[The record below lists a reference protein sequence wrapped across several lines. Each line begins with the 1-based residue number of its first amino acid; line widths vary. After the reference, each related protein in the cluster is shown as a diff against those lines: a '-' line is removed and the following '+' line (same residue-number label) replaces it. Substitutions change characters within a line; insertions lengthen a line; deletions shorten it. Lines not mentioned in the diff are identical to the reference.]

1 MVKNPPTNVGDVSD
15 TGLILGLGRSPRGG
29 NGNPLLC
36 SFLEYLMDRGAW
48 WATVHGGCKESD
60 TTAHIHRRLFPSVG
74 SKQQDPQLI
83 RVSVFASV
91 LVSSV
96 LKNKPS

>member
-1 MVKNPPTNVGDVSD
+1 
-15 TGLILGLGRSPRGG
+15 
-29 NGNPLLC
+29 
-36 SFLEYLMDRGAW
+36 MDRGAW

-60 TTAHIHRRLFPSVG
+60 TTAHIHGRLFPSTG

-83 RVSVFASV
+83 RFSVFASV

-96 LKNKPS
+96 LKNKPSWAKAVCFGPTRSRAKQRVRMV